1 MVRELPQSQSPALRE
16 NKAFLAR
23 RHVTSNVRNVT
34 LRIYDTSTRTVR
46 DFVPLESGK
55 VGIYLCG
62 ATVQAPPHVGH
73 IRSGVAFDVV
83 RRWLSAQGYEVTFV
97 RNVTDIDDKIIHN
110 AAHDDVPYWVVAFK
124 NERAFTDAYE
134 SLGCL
139 PPTAEPRATGHVP
152 EMIYMMQE
160 IIDANHGYAEAGDV
174 YFDVRSDVSY
184 GTLSGQKID
193 DMLGASDAVAQ
204 VKRDPHDFAMWK
216 AAKPDEPHWDTPWG
230 PGRPGWHIECSA
242 MARKYLGKSFDIHGG
257 GIDLIF
263 PHHENE
269 IAQSKAAGDPFAN
282 YWMHNAWVTT
292 AGEKMSK
299 SLGNSL
305 LVSEVLKR
313 IPPLHLRYYLAGSHY
328 RSMLEFSDSAAQV
341 AGQGFER
348 IHGFITRA
356 MEALGICEVD
366 VDGSARAEK
375 FDAEMNNDFG
385 VPNAIA
391 VIHDVV
397 RAANSKLAAS
407 ETEAVRVALISVVSM
422 LDSLGM
428 NPLDPHWEQEQS
440 NHQDIIG
447 QLVQVVIDQR
457 ADARA
462 RKDFEAADA
471 IRNELDRIGIAL
483 EDSKEGVRFSIRA
496 PQSKDSH

>member
-1 MVRELPQSQSPALRE
+1 M
-16 NKAFLAR
+16 
-23 RHVTSNVRNVT
+23 VT
-34 LRIYDTSTRTVR
+34 LRIYDTSTRSVR
-46 DFVPLESGK
+46 DFVPIANGK

-73 IRSGVAFDVV
+73 IRSGISFDVV
-83 RRWLSAQGYEVTFV
+83 RRWLSAAGYDVTFV

-110 AAHDDVPYWVVAFK
+110 AGHDDVPYWVVAFK
-124 NERAFTDAYE
+124 NERAFTQAYE
-134 SLGCL
+134 ALGCL
-139 PPTAEPRATGHVP
+139 PPTAEPRATGHIP
-152 EMIYMMQE
+152 EMIDMMQE
-160 IIDANHGYAEAGDV
+160 IIDANHGYAQEGDV
-174 YFDVRSDVSY
+174 YFDVRSDASY
-184 GTLSGQKID
+184 GALSGQKID
-193 DMLGASDAVAQ
+193 DMLAGVEAVAKG
-204 VKRDPHDFAMWK
+204 KRDPHDFAMWK

-269 IAQSKAAGDPFAN
+269 IAQSKAAGDQFAN

-313 IPPLHLRYYLAGSHY
+313 VEPLHLRYYLAGSHY
-328 RSMLEFSDSAAQV
+328 RSMLEFSDAAVQE
-341 AGQGFER
+341 AGIGFER
-348 IHGFITRA
+348 IRGFVTRG
-356 MEALGICEVD
+356 METLNISTVD
-366 VDGSARAEK
+366 VDGAARAEK

-391 VIHDVV
+391 VIHEVV
-397 RAANSKLAAS
+397 RGANTKLAAGDLES
-407 ETEAVRVALISVVSM
+407 VRADLISVVSM
-422 LDSLGM
+422 LDVLGM
-428 NPLDPHWEQEQS
+428 NPLDIQWEAKTSNNQEV
-440 NHQDIIG
+440 IG
-447 QLVQVVIDQR
+447 QLVQVAIDQR

-483 EDSKEGVRFSIRA
+483 EDTKEGVRFSIRA
-496 PQSKDSH
+496 PQSKESN

>member
-1 MVRELPQSQSPALRE
+1 M
-16 NKAFLAR
+16 
-23 RHVTSNVRNVT
+23 T
-34 LRIYDTSTRTVR
+34 LQIYDTSTRTTR
-46 DFVPLESGK
+46 DFIPLESGK

-83 RRWLSAQGYEVTFV
+83 RRWLSAQGYDVTFV

-110 AAHDDVPYWVVAFK
+110 AGHDDVPYWVVAFK

-134 SLGCL
+134 ALGCL
-139 PPTAEPRATGHVP
+139 PPTAEPRATGHIP
-152 EMIYMMQE
+152 EMIDMIQQ
-160 IIDANHGYAEAGDV
+160 IIDADQGYAQAGDV
-174 YFDVRSDVSY
+174 YFDVRSDSSY
-184 GTLSGQKID
+184 GKLSGQKID
-193 DMLGASDAVAQ
+193 DMLAGVEAVAKG
-204 VKRDPHDFAMWK
+204 KRDPHDFAMWK
-216 AAKPDEPHWDTPWG
+216 AAKADEPHWDTPWG

-269 IAQSKAAGDPFAN
+269 IAQSRAAGDPFAN

-305 LVSEVLKR
+305 IVSEVLTR
-313 IPPLHLRYYLAGSHY
+313 VPAIHLRYYLAGSHY
-328 RSMLEFSDSAAQV
+328 RSMLEFSDEAVQK
-341 AGQGFER
+341 AGIGFER
-348 IHGFITRA
+348 IRGFITRA
-356 MEALGICEVD
+356 MEALGVSEVD
-366 VDGSARAEK
+366 VDGSVRAEK
-375 FDAEMNNDFG
+375 FDMEMNNDFG

-391 VIHDVV
+391 VIHETV
-397 RAANSKLAAS
+397 RTANSQLAAS
-407 ETEAVRVALISVVSM
+407 DHESVRSALISVVSM
-422 LDSLGM
+422 LDVLGM
-428 NPLDPHWEQEQS
+428 NPLDVQWHQEQVS
-440 NHQDIIG
+440 NQDIIG
-447 QLVQVVIDQR
+447 QLVQVAIDQR

-483 EDSKEGVRFSIRA
+483 EDTKEGVRFSIRA
-496 PQSKDSH
+496 PQSKEPN